1 MPVRGAPDAA
11 YTGWVLFGKR
21 TTTSDVSGTAAR
33 EYAAQVEA
41 TPADPAR
48 PQGKGRPTPRRKDA
62 EAANRRPLVVDRKS
76 MNAEQKA
83 KVREER
89 VRARESMLRGEERYL
104 PPRDRGPHRRFLRD
118 AVDSRW
124 NIGEILLPIMLV
136 LLVLTFMPMEWAR
149 MSAFMAVYG
158 LILFGILDCWML
170 WRRTKKRF
178 VQEFGEEP
186 GRGSAWYLVMRSF
199 QMRGSRAPRAAVER
213 GSELRRR

>member
-1 MPVRGAPDAA
+1 MV
-11 YTGWVLFGKR
+11 FGKKKEPVELPP
-21 TTTSDVSGTAAR
+21 TPVVAEPVS
-33 EYAAQVEA
+33 V
-41 TPADPAR
+41 ADPSR
-48 PQGKGRPTPRRKDA
+48 PQGKGRPTPRRRDA
-62 EAANRRPLVVDRKS
+62 EAANRRPLVVDKKS
-76 MNAEQKA
+76 LNAEQKA

-89 VRARESMLRGEERYL
+89 ARARESMLRGEERYL
-104 PPRDRGPHRRFLRD
+104 PPRDRGPERRFLRD

-124 NIGEILLPIMLV
+124 NIGEVLLPIMLV

-158 LILFGILDCWML
+158 LILFGVVDCWLL

-178 VQEFGEEP
+178 TQEFGQEP

-199 QMRGSRAPRAAVER
+199 QMRGSRVPRAAVER